1 MGAYVHDAILVTSDD
16 GLEAGALGA
25 VMGVKSAGAPVQT
38 MAQQLLC
45 QLRLAKAH
53 GIPSC
58 CRAVMRNLRV

>member
-1 MGAYVHDAILVTSDD
+1 MGAYVHDALLVTSDD
-16 GLEAGALGA
+16 GLEAGALCAG
-25 VMGVKSAGAPVQT
+25 MGVKSAGAPVQT

-53 GIPSC
+53 VTPSC